1 MLKYNHIIN
10 NNNNNG
16 YNFNL
21 SSTEKSSRN
30 FFVLCVVLC
39 DFLTMLCVYLKL
51 ETLTAALNIFL
62 QFYAKVI

>member
-30 FFVLCVVLC
+30 FFVLC